1 MGTSEGPD
9 AGAEQEQAVR
19 EESSAWGKEA
29 VVRDGDRDPGVTLQ
43 GKQKWQL
50 SGRGSVDTITV
61 Q

>member
-19 EESSAWGKEA
+19 EESSAWDKEA
-29 VVRDGDRDPGVTLQ
+29 VVRDGDRDPRVALQ
-43 GKQKWQL
+43 GIQKWQL
-50 SGRGSVDTITV
+50 SGRGSMDTITV